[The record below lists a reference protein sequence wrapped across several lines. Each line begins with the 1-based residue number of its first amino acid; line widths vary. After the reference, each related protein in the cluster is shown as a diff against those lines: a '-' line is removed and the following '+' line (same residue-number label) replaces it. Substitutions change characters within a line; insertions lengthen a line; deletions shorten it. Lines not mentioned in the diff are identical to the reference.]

1 MTDQKSNSASKLSSH
16 ETAVGGSN
24 SPKDVERAQSNQ
36 NMSLWKYLMQ
46 DVDPKQT
53 VGPLAAYCFMTGY
66 IDVISFSAI
75 FVWCGFQ
82 TGNFAQK
89 PVNRLNLLSDVI
101 SFSAIFVW
109 CGFQTGN
116 FAQLALALARLFEGP
131 PGFRD
136 TSFHIADQQAL
147 CSLLSFQ
154 LGAFFGR
161 LGDKI
166 GPHKRIWLIFGTFM
180 QAVLTMAGA
189 IAFWKSGEPSI
200 SGARD
205 DPAWHNVLTFVGLA
219 FMSASLG
226 TQGIVGKRLNTQFG
240 TTIVL
245 TTVWVELLTDPGL
258 FQIRKRV
265 MSRDHRLIAAIS
277 LFLGAFIGRAIL
289 GKLGTAGALGV
300 AVGFRVLMS
309 LQWIFVPSKA
319 QPARS

>member
-1 MTDQKSNSASKLSSH
+1 MTDQESNSASKVSSH

-24 SPKDVERAQSNQ
+24 SPKYVEQAQSNQ
-36 NMSLWKYLMQ
+36 NMSLWKYIMQ

-75 FVWCGFQ
+75 FVWCGF
-82 TGNFAQK
+82 
-89 PVNRLNLLSDVI
+89 
-101 SFSAIFVW
+101 
-109 CGFQTGN
+109 
-116 FAQLALALARLFEGP
+116 LALALARLFEGP

-205 DPAWHNVLTFVGLA
+205 DPAWHNMLTFVGLA
-219 FMSASLG
+219 FMRAGLG
-226 TQGIVGKRLNTQFG
+226 AQGIVGKRLNPQFG

-265 MSRDHRLIAAIS
+265 TSRDHKLIAAIS